1 MRQHRQ
7 ASQETQQ
14 RRLLLQRLADRK
26 QGQRVLLDSSS
37 EGDQSDSDA
46 STAQGDGSGTLPAT
60 SRVEPPVDR
69 VHKAFK
75 RLSQARPPTQQ
86 ESLQD
91 ENLSGAVNSMRH
103 EQTPQN
109 TKQKPTEHSMAA
121 EDLLSSFSS
130 LSVSKPV
137 RPAVAPGGSFAA
149 ALTTQLP
156 DELPAGSSK
165 TAAASGNQSTLKTQ
179 VAEES
184 AQPEFRMKPDVESK
198 LYKHQLEG
206 VQWLWSLHKMRR
218 GGILGGS

>member
-46 STAQGDGSGTLPAT
+46 STSSDRSGTLPAT

-91 ENLSGAVNSMRH
+91 ENLSGAVNSMRR

-109 TKQKPTEHSMAA
+109 TKEKPTEHSMAA

-156 DELPAGSSK
+156 DELPADSSK
-165 TAAASGNQSTLKTQ
+165 TAAASGNQSTLQTQ
-179 VAEES
+179 VAKES

-218 GGILGGS
+218 GGILGGN